1 VDSSNSEYDSLALK
15 FILPQR
21 KVTLTPD
28 TNATEPRPTGTIV
41 NNTSGVEPT
50 RNESAGAGEARTGPA
65 QIGPIGPIDRS
76 PLCDIIP
83 EGCPTGHECPP
94 ECLIIAKS
102 SDIQQGDIAAFE
114 FTSTVTE
121 TATVANQS
129 REVPITE
136 GH

>member
-1 VDSSNSEYDSLALK
+1 MDSMNDDQNPSALK
-15 FILPQR
+15 FILPKR

-50 RNESAGAGEARTGPA
+50 RNESAGAGEATTGPA
-65 QIGPIGPIDRS
+65 QIGLIRPRDRS

-94 ECLIIAKS
+94 ECLTIAQP
-102 SDIQQGDIAAFE
+102 SDIQQIFNMG
-114 FTSTVTE
+114 TLQHS
-121 TATVANQS
+121 NSHPQ
-129 REVPITE
+129 
-136 GH
+136 